1 MIQNIIASV
10 LISCSILLLNATA
23 PSMDQLRTVNTKELM
38 NTALDDWI
46 EDVNKFRVAL
56 LTGNRDLVKSYFTFP
71 INEPGNDIW
80 FCVNSRFAASL
91 DPKKSTPFKELDFDK
106 YYSELFGLDFKKTF
120 ELIDLSK
127 LSTSSTVQCPKIE
140 IIPESKSHMKA
151 SIDKVN
157 KVLTLEVIN
166 EAKEFG
172 KFSFKYRFRILN
184 NSTIKFKDV
193 TFVM

>member
-1 MIQNIIASV
+1 
-10 LISCSILLLNATA
+10 
-23 PSMDQLRTVNTKELM
+23 
-38 NTALDDWI
+38 
-46 EDVNKFRVAL
+46 
-56 LTGNRDLVKSYFTFP
+56 
-71 INEPGNDIW
+71 
-80 FCVNSRFAASL
+80 L

-140 IIPESKSHMKA
+140 IIPDSKSHMKA

-172 KFSFKYRFRILN
+172 KFSFKYQFRILN